1 MPSEPPNAD
10 SLETVL
16 QLLLYGRR
24 TIQLSIEGRLP
35 HDYAT
40 IVRLATTQAL
50 LRPNTIEVVRRSCST
65 GKPAVAT
72 EVRWTT
78 DVVDFADWQIQSLGL
93 TTNW

>member
-1 MPSEPPNAD
+1 MPPEPPNAD
-10 SLETVL
+10 SLDTVL

-24 TIQLSIEGRLP
+24 TIQLAIEGYLP
-35 HDYAT
+35 HDHAT

-50 LRPNTIEVVRRSCST
+50 LRPDTIEVVRQSCST

-78 DVVDFADWQIQSLGL
+78 SEVDYADRRIQSLGL